1 MIKLIIK
8 NAKCKGT
15 ILNTFSAIHCIAM
28 TCSVIELRM
37 ASNSKQPYSPPAGV
51 TGMSS
56 HGGLTHYASEELY

>member
-15 ILNTFSAIHCIAM
+15 ILNTLYSYDY
-28 TCSVIELRM
+28 SVIELRM

-51 TGMSS
+51 TGMSF
-56 HGGLTHYASEELY
+56 HGGLRHYASEELY